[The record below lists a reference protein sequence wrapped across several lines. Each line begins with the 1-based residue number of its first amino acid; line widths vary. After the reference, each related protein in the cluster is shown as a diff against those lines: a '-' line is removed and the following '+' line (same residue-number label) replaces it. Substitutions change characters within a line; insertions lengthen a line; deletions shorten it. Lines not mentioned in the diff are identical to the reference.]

1 MTNAHLPINIDELI
15 KGQTVEGERLEF
27 KKGWNPEAVIHTL
40 CAFANDFHNLGGG
53 YIVIG
58 VEEKDGRPI
67 LPPAGIPADSIDK
80 IQKEILA
87 LGYRMQPAYHPTIAH
102 YIIQK
107 RHVLILWSSGGQT
120 RPYKA
125 PVSLAKEAKES
136 AYYIRKASATVRATH
151 NDEVE
156 LLGLAATVPFDDR
169 IAHQA
174 SLDDLNLALIRDFLR
189 EVGSNLYDDATAMD
203 FTQLCRQ
210 MHIVAGPGEMLK
222 PLNVG
227 LLFFND
233 APDRFFPQAQIDVVQ
248 FPDGPGGDVFTEKI
262 FKGPLNRMV
271 KEALAYINAILIQE
285 IVVKK
290 RGKPEAERFF
300 NYPYEALEEALVNA
314 VYHRSYEIREP
325 IEVRILP
332 DCVTIASYPGP
343 DRSVNLEDLQ
353 TGHSATRRYRNRRI
367 GEFLKEL
374 SLTEGRGTGIP
385 KILRAIKKNG
395 SPLPI
400 FETNEDRIYFVA
412 RFPIHPGALQRI
424 TKEDR
429 AEIERAG
436 TKSQSKSQHQSK
448 YQSRHQSNKQP
459 LNARICAY
467 LTQTADASISD
478 ISKYLGQK
486 RVSGQLKVT
495 LKDLMTQAFI
505 EYTMPAK
512 PQSRLQRYR
521 LTAKGKVWLDGQ
533 V

>member
-1 MTNAHLPINIDELI
+1 MSNTRLPINIEELI
-15 KGQTVEGERLEF
+15 KGRTVEGERLEF
-27 KKGWNPEAVIHTL
+27 KKGWNPEAVTHTL

-58 VEEKDGRPI
+58 IEEKDGQPI
-67 LPPAGIPADSIDK
+67 LPPVGIPANKIDK

-87 LGYRMQPAYHPTIAH
+87 LGYRIQPAYHPVIAP
-102 YIIQK
+102 YVIQD
-107 RHVLILWSSGGQT
+107 RHVLILWAPGGQT

-125 PVSLAKEAKES
+125 PVSLAKEAKEF

-151 NDEVE
+151 SDEVE
-156 LLGLAATVPFDDR
+156 LLGLTATVPFDDR
-169 IAHQA
+169 IAHRA
-174 SLDDLNLALIRDFLR
+174 SLEDLDLALIRDFLR
-189 EVGSNLYDDATAMD
+189 EVGSKLYEDATAMD

-210 MHIVAGPGEMLK
+210 MHIVSGPAEILK

-227 LLFFND
+227 LLFFNN
-233 APDRFFPQAQIDVVQ
+233 APDCFFPQAQIDVVK

-271 KEALAYINAILIQE
+271 KEALAYINAILVEE
-285 IVVKK
+285 IVVKQ

-332 DCVTIASYPGP
+332 DLVTIASYPGP

-353 TGHSATRRYRNRRI
+353 TGGSATRRYRNRRI

-374 SLTEGRGTGIP
+374 NLTEGRGTGIP
-385 KILRAIKKNG
+385 KILRAIQKNG
-395 SPLPI
+395 SPLPV
-400 FETNEDRIYFVA
+400 FETDEDRTYFVT
-412 RFPIHPGALQRI
+412 RFPIHSGALQRI

-436 TKSQSKSQHQSK
+436 TKSGPSRDQVGTKSEPSKDDIQQILSQCNIPQGATD
-448 YQSRHQSNKQP
+448 
-459 LNARICAY
+459 LMMV
-467 LTQTADASISD
+467 LTWTNRTKFRN
-478 ISKYLGQK
+478 KYLNFLIGE
-486 RVSGQLKVT
+486 GL
-495 LKDLMTQAFI
+495 LEMTI
-505 EYTMPAK
+505 PDK
-512 PQSRLQRYR
+512 PQSSLQRYR
-521 LTAKGKVWLDGQ
+521 LTAKGKEWLDRQ
-533 V
+533 R